1 MKRYMY
7 ISYVAKGEEPPQQL
21 LDALETVQYY
31 FATLQN
37 NVQASALSHST
48 EPIDCTAL
56 PDDATI
62 DQLSSSLS
70 TIINYDSVNDV
81 NAEFINAL
89 SNAANSLPQP

>member
-1 MKRYMY
+1 M
-7 ISYVAKGEEPPQQL
+7 
-21 LDALETVQYY
+21 DALETVQYY
-31 FATLQN
+31 FATFQN
-37 NVQASALSHST
+37 NVQAYALSNST

-62 DQLSSSLS
+62 DKLSSSLS
-70 TIINYDSVNDV
+70 AFINYNGVNDV